1 VSALKAHPEEPG
13 VAAVRVPLG
22 GRAYDI
28 LVGRGLLDGAG
39 PRIAALGARAAA
51 IVSDETVAPLYAP
64 RLAAGIEASG
74 LRTALVT
81 VAPGEASKSYAT
93 LARVCDAILDARIER
108 GDLVVAVGGG
118 IVGDL
123 AGFAAAIVRRGVRF
137 VQVPTT
143 LLAQVDS
150 SVGGK
155 TGLNTRHGKN
165 LVGAFH
171 QPSLVLADTA
181 ALDTLPLREMRAG
194 YAEVVKY
201 GLVGDERFF
210 EWCEPNWRR
219 IFAGGPERDHAV
231 AESCRAKAAVVV
243 RDEREDG
250 ERALLN
256 LGHTFAHA
264 LERVTGYDAARLVHG
279 EAVAIGMCLAF
290 RFSVRLGL
298 CPGQDAGR
306 LRSHIASVGLP
317 TSLAEVPG
325 GCGPADGLVDAMAQD
340 KKVKD
345 GALTFILARGIGRSF
360 IARGVERSDVRA
372 FLTEELAA

>member
-1 VSALKAHPEEPG
+1 MSALQARPEEPG

-51 IVSDETVAPLYAP
+51 IVSDETVAAVYAP

-81 VAPGEASKSYAT
+81 VAPGEASKSYET

-108 GDLVVAVGGG
+108 GDLVVALGGG

-155 TGLNTRHGKN
+155 TGVNTRHGKN

-201 GLVGDERFF
+201 GLISDERFF
-210 EWCEPNWRR
+210 EWCEANWRR

-264 LERVTGYDAARLVHG
+264 IERVTGYDAARLVHG

-317 TSLAEVPG
+317 TSLAEIPG

-360 IARGVERSDVRA
+360 IACGVEAPQVRA
-372 FLTEELAA
+372 FLTEEIAG